1 MMANIISS
9 ISMDSTPEFKC
20 QNLDVLP
27 GWNNLQAR
35 RRRNALGHIFL
46 DQGLLSVTPLTAAF
60 SSERLDNRKQYLI
73 ERVDESDD
81 GADNGQEEQ
90 VHLWRQTVRQ
100 GRRNGEYNIF
110 SYAEKVQTTK

>member
-20 QNLDVLP
+20 QNVDVLP

-46 DQGLLSVTPLTAAF
+46 DQGLPLTAAF

-73 ERVDESDD
+73 VRVDDSDD
-81 GADNGQEEQ
+81 GADNSQEEQ
-90 VHLWRQTVRQ
+90 EHLWRQTVRQ
-100 GRRNGEYNIF
+100 GRRNGESNIF
-110 SYAEKVQTTK
+110 SYAEKAQTTK